1 LENTTAKQEISL
13 GARSR
18 GYMIYLVILMTIV
31 ALVDWYI
38 SMVKATAL
46 PYILKEYSLTPAQFS
61 YTESLFM
68 IPTFLIFLLN
78 GLNDIIGRKWSVFL
92 LVLLMGLSGICI
104 VFFTPS
110 YLAFM
115 AFYAVAMFSTVSNMW
130 SIPVSEE
137 SSAANRGKLVGIVYT
152 IGLLPLAAIIPPI
165 VVGKLGLSW
174 KWVYG
179 INFFIMLVWIVMWFF
194 MKETNRYRQI
204 QAERKAGHLKAHPF
218 GIGSINKTDIK
229 YIAICSFMWLCVLVD
244 MFLLLWLGNYF
255 MTLKG
260 YTLQQWSFV
269 LLLVLLAQ
277 LVGGV
282 VGSWALD
289 KIGRKLTWVIGCLG
303 TAVFIAPIGFL
314 SGLPLQIMVIIFG
327 FFISFAYTWIVVY
340 IPEVFPTERRGACLG
355 WTTAVTRVSYVIG
368 PMIAAVLLSFSP
380 SMDWYWV
387 ITGVIMIIPAV
398 AIIFIKPYETQKKTL
413 EEIESHT

>member
-1 LENTTAKQEISL
+1 MEGITTKQDISL

-38 SMVKATAL
+38 STVKVTAL
-46 PYILKEYSLTPAQFS
+46 PYILKEYNLTPAQFS
-61 YTESLFM
+61 WTESLFM

-78 GLNDIIGRKWSVFL
+78 GLNDIIGRKWAIFV

-104 VFFTPS
+104 VLFTPS
-110 YLAFM
+110 YVAFM

-137 SSAANRGKLVGIVYT
+137 SSAANRGKLVGIVYALG
-152 IGLLPLAAIIPPI
+152 ILPLAAIIPPI
-165 VVGKLGLSW
+165 VVDKLGLSW

-179 INFFIMLVWIVMWFF
+179 INFFIMLAWIVMWFF
-194 MKETNRYRQI
+194 MKETNRYQQI
-204 QAERKAGHLKAHPF
+204 QAERKAGHLKTHLF

-229 YIAICSFMWLCVLVD
+229 YIAICSFMWLCFLVD
-244 MFLLLWLGNYF
+244 QFLFFWVGNYF

-260 YTLQQWSFV
+260 YTLRQWSFI
-269 LLLVLLAQ
+269 LLLILLVQ
-277 LVGGV
+277 IVGGV

-303 TAVFIAPIGFL
+303 MAVFLAPIGFL
-314 SGLPLQIMVIIFG
+314 SGLPLKIMVVIAG
-327 FFISFAYTWIVVY
+327 FFISLAYTWIVVY
-340 IPEVFPTERRGACLG
+340 IPEIFPTERRGTCHG
-355 WTTAVTRVSYVIG
+355 WTTTITRISYVIG
-368 PMIAAVLLSFSP
+368 PIIAAVLLSSFP
-380 SMDWYWV
+380 SMDWFWV
-387 ITGVIMIIPAV
+387 ITGAIMIIPAV
-398 AIIFIKPYETQKKTL
+398 ATIFIKPYETRRKTL